1 MFSPKPEVVFKLDK
15 KREEKSVEF
24 NLKTI
29 YTKFHVS
36 RLFGSI
42 LQPLWK
48 KICFFTKTGSSFQ
61 IKQKPY
67 WESVQFD
74 AKTILYAEFHNST
87 LFGSVYRL
95 VKF

>member
-1 MFSPKPEVVFKLDK
+1 MQKIKISKKFKNLSLDIWQRIYHAKNQPSRLKTVAYSLWKNEYDLHRKPEVVFKLDK

-42 LQPLWK
+42 LQPL
-48 KICFFTKTGSSFQ
+48 
-61 IKQKPY
+61 
-67 WESVQFD
+67 
-74 AKTILYAEFHNST
+74 
-87 LFGSVYRL
+87 
-95 VKF
+95 